1 MYISTRI
8 HVFSKVGVSDSGNEA
23 NLIQKAFLFSFFF
36 FPPSH
41 PPTSFINI
49 CEKDCFVGSIMMME
63 GLAYLVEVG
72 WFFLFFGGHNFNTM
86 WECVWKKKKKEE
98 ARTDNIKNARNR
110 F

>member
-63 GLAYLVEVG
+63 GLAYLVEAGCFFFFFVG
-72 WFFLFFGGHNFNTM
+72 SQLQYYVGV
-86 WECVWKKKKKEE
+86 CVEKKEK
-98 ARTDNIKNARNR
+98 RRSKNRQH
-110 F
+110 